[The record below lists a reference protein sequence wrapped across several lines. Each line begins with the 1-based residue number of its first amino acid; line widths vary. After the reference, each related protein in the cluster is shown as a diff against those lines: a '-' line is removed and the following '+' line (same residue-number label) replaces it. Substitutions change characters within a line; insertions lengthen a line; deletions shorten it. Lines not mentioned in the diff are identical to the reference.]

1 VVRWMR
7 LERYTTRYCWLT
19 HVASH
24 GIVFSVD
31 VPAIAVER
39 AGRARDRKR
48 RDVFRGGAEARV
60 EDAVPRDRLI
70 N

>member
-31 VPAIAVER
+31 VPAIAAERERGER
-39 AGRARDRKR
+39 AIGRAETA
-48 RDVFRGGAEARV
+48 GC
-60 EDAVPRDRLI
+60 L
-70 N
+70 